1 MPKREAADR
10 VTLTLRLKEPLRAK
24 LEALARSNDVSLN
37 AEMVRRLEGS
47 IRDDDLGAV
56 IFGDAQMYALMDM
69 QARLIRAIERKNKKR
84 WDEDHATYFEAV
96 DTIGRVLKNAPH
108 LVTTGEYPGGL
119 KDLTDLTALVVIEML
134 IAADAQQ
141 RVESAEDARFDEWW
155 RRVQEA
161 GIDRAFDA
169 QRRQGE
175 SVEAARLRIGR
186 ELFKALDRM
195 IVMKHPDGG
204 EHA

>member
-1 MPKREAADR
+1 MPKREATDR

-24 LEALARSNDVSLN
+24 LEALARSYDLSLN
-37 AEMVRRLEGS
+37 AEIVRRLEGS
-47 IRDDDLGAV
+47 IRDDDLGTV
-56 IFGDAQMYALMDM
+56 LFRDAQTYALMDW
-69 QARLIRAIERKNKKR
+69 QARLIRAIELKNKKR
-84 WDEDHATYFEAV
+84 WDEDPATYFEAV
-96 DTIGRVLKNAPH
+96 DTIYRVLKNAPH
-108 LVTTGEYPGGL
+108 LGTKGEYPGGL
-119 KDLTDLTALVVIEML
+119 RDLADLNALTVIEFL
-134 IAADAQQ
+134 IAADAQR
-141 RVESAEDARFDEWW
+141 RVESTEDTRFDEWW

-175 SVEAARLRIGR
+175 SVEAARKRIGR
-186 ELFKALDRM
+186 ELFEALDRM